1 MALMENSL
9 KAMNV
14 KIIFITNV
22 NFNDKIYKK
31 KNLKTKTSI
40 YLNFYHFSLKIK
52 KIKKERKKLPWASWW
67 CLELQLGF

>member
-1 MALMENSL
+1 MENSL

-22 NFNDKIYKK
+22 NFNDKIDQKK
-31 KNLKTKTSI
+31 LKTKTSI

-52 KIKKERKKLPWASWW
+52 ERKKERNY
-67 CLELQLGF
+67 LGLLGGV